1 MSLYQNK
8 YRIESTRLKNWDYS
22 ANGYYFITICTD
34 NMQKIFGKVI
44 DGKMVLSDVG
54 KIAESELL
62 KSFEIRAELFCEIY
76 CVMPNH
82 IHVLVQIENVN
93 EEMHGS
99 VSEQHGSASVT
110 INNNIFSADG
120 FNKNISAKADKKYG
134 VAYRVPKSISSFVA
148 GFKSSA
154 TKKINEF
161 RNTPKLPVW
170 QERFHDHIVRNE
182 EEFNRIR
189 MYIKNNPLK
198 WEKDKC
204 K

>member
-82 IHVLVQIENVN
+82 IHALVQIENVN
-93 EEMHGS
+93 EETH
-99 VSEQHGSASVT
+99 
-110 INNNIFSADG
+110 
-120 FNKNISAKADKKYG
+120 
-134 VAYRVPKSISSFVA
+134 
-148 GFKSSA
+148 
-154 TKKINEF
+154 
-161 RNTPKLPVW
+161 
-170 QERFHDHIVRNE
+170 
-182 EEFNRIR
+182 
-189 MYIKNNPLK
+189 
-198 WEKDKC
+198 
-204 K
+204 

>member
-22 ANGYYFITICTD
+22 ANGYYFVTICTD
-34 NMQKIFGKVI
+34 NMQRIFGKVI

-82 IHVLVQIENVN
+82 IHVLVRIKNVN
-93 EEMHGS
+93 EET
-99 VSEQHGSASVT
+99 HGSASVT

-120 FNKNISAKADKKYG
+120 FNKNISAKADKRDG

-204 K
+204 R

>member
-93 EEMHGS
+93 EETHCR
-99 VSEQHGSASVT
+99 ASVNG
-110 INNNIFSADG
+110 NNNNLDNDIFSADG

-134 VAYRVPKSISSFVA
+134 VTIRVSIIKSCSLDFFLI
-148 GFKSSA
+148 
-154 TKKINEF
+154 INF
-161 RNTPKLPVW
+161 
-170 QERFHDHIVRNE
+170 F
-182 EEFNRIR
+182 
-189 MYIKNNPLK
+189 
-198 WEKDKC
+198 C
-204 K
+204 

>member
-1 MSLYQNK
+1 MSLYKNK

-82 IHVLVQIENVN
+82 IHVLVRIENVN

-99 VSEQHGSASVT
+99 ASVT
-110 INNNIFSADG
+110 INNKIFSADG

-148 GFKSSA
+148 GFKSSV

-170 QERFHDHIVRNE
+170 HERFHDHIVRNE

-204 K
+204 R